1 VEQGSSG
8 AGEQGTPGAGDS
20 GSRGDGENI
29 ESNSLDR
36 LCPSAL
42 LPLCSSAPLPTCSL
56 AHLPAFW
63 VDAIALTVGLIV
75 ITFGLGDYGFYE
87 PHEGHFAGVA
97 REMLLRGDWVTPTLN
112 GAPYLNKPPLL
123 YWLIATSTAT
133 FGFTEYAARLPV
145 AIAGWLGA
153 IIAWKWAREL
163 WNVSAGRAAALMLCV
178 TTGWFIFT
186 HQILIDV
193 LLSTLL
199 LASYYCLW
207 RLVAKHSWRYSIALY
222 LLLGLCV
229 LAKGPFVLVF
239 AIALCAAVAVSRRCW
254 KIFHQLRLPLGT
266 CIVLAVAL
274 PWFIAVETANP
285 GFWHY
290 FLFNENLNRIA
301 DRRWPPDYDVSKVSA
316 WGYLAVTAIWCAPW
330 SLLLPQTIIST
341 WRNWQQEQ
349 NQHRREG
356 VLLLFVAAALPIL
369 LFLPLSSRL
378 VYYSLPSVAPVVIL
392 SAGWWSSCHERGGQ
406 YLRRVTG
413 MIFGLVGLGIA
424 SAAFWASP
432 LVMSLPEVSHLPAI
446 AAIIPPSALVTGIG
460 FLFGGLC
467 LLANRPTLS
476 LIGLFLATAFANAAM
491 TYGFV
496 AVANLRSAK
505 TLIETANPRLGITTL
520 WTFEGSRE
528 LGVAGAMSYYLDRDG
543 TQEEDAGTGG
553 QGDAG
558 TFGQKL
564 SAFPYLRVPASS
576 SIPAGWVEG
585 KPGIA
590 YRVVMVLT
598 DGGGNR
604 IPPAFPGSRPEYA
617 IAKNQLQKY
626 WHSPRPVVFITDFM
640 RQPNDPFDP
649 PNLNLPDD
657 AGEPLLV
664 IGARKLYGNL
674 AARKLWLRRGY

>member
-1 VEQGSSG
+1 MGSKADGKQGN
-8 AGEQGTPGAGDS
+8 
-20 GSRGDGENI
+20 SREY
-29 ESNSLDR
+29 R
-36 LCPSAL
+36 FKFPSAL
-42 LPLCSSAPLPTCSL
+42 LPLFRFALLPTCSL
-56 AHLPAFW
+56 PHLPAFW
-63 VDAIALTVGLIV
+63 VDFIALVIGLIV
-75 ITFGLGDYGFYE
+75 ITFGLGEYGFYE

-123 YWLIATSTAT
+123 YWLIATSSAM
-133 FGFTEYAARLPV
+133 FGLTEDAARLPV

-163 WNVSAGRAAALMLCV
+163 WNPFAGRAAALMLCV

-207 RLVAKHSWRYSIALY
+207 RLIAKHRWRYSIPLY
-222 LLLGLCV
+222 LLVGLCV
-229 LAKGPFVLVF
+229 LAKGPFVFLF
-239 AIALCAAVAVSRRCW
+239 AIALGTAIAISRQNW
-254 KIFHQLRLPLGT
+254 QIFHQLRLPLGT
-266 CIVLAVAL
+266 AIVLAVTL

-285 GFWHY
+285 GFLHY

-301 DRRWPPDYDVSKVSA
+301 DQRWPPDYEVSKVSP

-330 SLLLPQTIIST
+330 SLVLPQTVIST
-341 WRNWQQEQ
+341 WRNWQQEK
-349 NQHRREG
+349 NPHRREG

-392 SAGWWSSCHERGGQ
+392 CAGWWSSCDDKAGQ

-413 MIFGLVGLGIA
+413 IIFCLVGLAIA

-432 LVMSLPEVSHLPAI
+432 LVMSLPEVSNLPAI
-446 AAIIPPSALVTGIG
+446 AAIIPPTALVTGIG
-460 FLFGGLC
+460 FLLGGLC
-467 LLANRPTLS
+467 LLGKRPILG
-476 LIGLFLATAFANAAM
+476 LIAIFLATAFTNGAM

-496 AVANLRSAK
+496 TFADFRCSK

-528 LGVAGAMSYYLDRDG
+528 LGAAAAMSYYLDRDG
-543 TQEEDAGTGG
+543 TQWSKGAEEIY
-553 QGDAG
+553 QS
-558 TFGQKL
+558 KM
-564 SAFPYLRVPASS
+564 
-576 SIPAGWVEG
+576 PAGWAEG
-585 KPGIA
+585 RPGTA

-604 IPPAFPGSRPEYA
+604 IPPAFPGSRPGYA
-617 IAKNQLQKY
+617 IAKNQLQEY
-626 WHSPRPVVFITDFM
+626 WDSPRPVVFVTDFM
-640 RQPNDPFDP
+640 RQPNDPLDP
-649 PNLNLPDD
+649 PNLNLPDN
-657 AGEPLLV
+657 AGEPLLA
-664 IGARKLYGNL
+664 IGSRKLYGNV
-674 AARKLWLRRGY
+674 AARKLWFVESRRIGISDFTRDNERAIKL